1 MTEAAPRFREAGP
14 ADVSAVVALV
24 ESAYRGESSRAGW
37 TTEADLLDGRRTDEE
52 GVAAIV
58 ADPDAVLLL
67 AERPAGGPADAR
79 LLGCCELRR
88 TGDAAYF
95 GTFAVRPV
103 LQGGGIGA
111 SLLARADA
119 EAVRRWGSAALEMTV
134 IAQRA
139 DLIAW
144 YERRGFTATGQ
155 RRPFPHGDERF
166 GVPKRDDLEFLV
178 LRRATGGPP
187 GAA

>member
-1 MTEAAPRFREAGP
+1 MTDAGPVFREAAL
-14 ADVSAVVALV
+14 ADVPAVVALV
-24 ESAYRGESSRAGW
+24 ESAYRGASSRAGW

-52 GVAAIV
+52 GIAAIV

-67 AERPAGGPADAR
+67 AERPAGGPASAR

-88 TGDAAYF
+88 TGDAAHF

-144 YERRGFTATGQ
+144 YQRRGFSATGH
-155 RRPFPHGDERF
+155 RRPFPYGDERF